1 MPIVTEI
8 YSREDIENKD
18 KKIQELERDV
28 GNLKFQVSEYQQ
40 IVEELSEKLS
50 VLMVPFSIPPM
61 LARWDRA
68 LKDLHQIEN
77 IEVLNPLFVEEDVE
91 DKDSSSEEA

>member
-18 KKIQELERDV
+18 RKIQELERDV

-40 IVEELSEKLS
+40 IVEELSEKLANYS
-50 VLMVPFSIPPM
+50 RTRSQN
-61 LARWDRA
+61 
-68 LKDLHQIEN
+68 KE
-77 IEVLNPLFVEEDVE
+77 
-91 DKDSSSEEA
+91 

>member
-8 YSREDIENKD
+8 YSREDIEDKD

-40 IVEELSEKLS
+40 IVEELSEKLANYS
-50 VLMVPFSIPPM
+50 RIKS
-61 LARWDRA
+61 
-68 LKDLHQIEN
+68 QNNE
-77 IEVLNPLFVEEDVE
+77 
-91 DKDSSSEEA
+91 

>member
-40 IVEELSEKLS
+40 IVEELSEKLANYS
-50 VLMVPFSIPPM
+50 RIKS
-61 LARWDRA
+61 
-68 LKDLHQIEN
+68 QNNE
-77 IEVLNPLFVEEDVE
+77 
-91 DKDSSSEEA
+91 

>member
-40 IVEELSEKLS
+40 IVEELSGKLANYS
-50 VLMVPFSIPPM
+50 RIKS
-61 LARWDRA
+61 
-68 LKDLHQIEN
+68 QNNE
-77 IEVLNPLFVEEDVE
+77 
-91 DKDSSSEEA
+91 

>member
-40 IVEELSEKLS
+40 IVEELSE
-50 VLMVPFSIPPM
+50 
-61 LARWDRA
+61 
-68 LKDLHQIEN
+68 
-77 IEVLNPLFVEEDVE
+77 
-91 DKDSSSEEA
+91 

>member
-40 IVEELSEKLS
+40 IVEELSEKLANYS
-50 VLMVPFSIPPM
+50 RIRS
-61 LARWDRA
+61 
-68 LKDLHQIEN
+68 QNNE
-77 IEVLNPLFVEEDVE
+77 
-91 DKDSSSEEA
+91 